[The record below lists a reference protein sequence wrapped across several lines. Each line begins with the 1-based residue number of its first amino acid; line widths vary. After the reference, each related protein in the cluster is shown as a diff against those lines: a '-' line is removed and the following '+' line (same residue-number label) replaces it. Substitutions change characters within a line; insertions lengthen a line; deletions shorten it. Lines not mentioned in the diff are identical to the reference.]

1 MKRLIYPYFTLLYLV
16 LGSTLLAWVP
26 FMRNFL
32 TVYANYDGPLY
43 IIVAKTFYDPS
54 TIQSLQVGLNLNPEY
69 FAAHLP
75 LYPAFIAMVG
85 PITGYLR
92 AMILVNVVFT
102 IALAFLLHYVVKDFN
117 LSRRP
122 LLLTGVF
129 LFLPRFLVVRSIG
142 SPESLFML
150 LILGSLYLFEK
161 NRLVLSGVLGAL
173 AVATKL
179 PGILLFVAYGLVYAE
194 RYLSNREFN
203 WRSIYTLIIPL
214 GLLGVFGIYAAQYND
229 FFAYFH
235 TNAVVPLVSPYA
247 VFNQAAKWV
256 GTIWLEDVIF
266 YFGMY
271 AATIVMLRHSIHRS
285 FFYFAV
291 TFFIATIFVEHRDI
305 ARYSLPLWPL
315 AVIAGEKI
323 ITSKKF
329 LLASLIILPAI
340 YLYAWNF
347 IGHNAA
353 PIADWKPF
361 L

>member
-1 MKRLIYPYFTLLYLV
+1 
-16 LGSTLLAWVP
+16 
-26 FMRNFL
+26 MRNFL

-43 IIVAKTFYDPS
+43 IVVAKTFYNPS
-54 TIQSLQVGLNLNPEY
+54 AIQSLQVGLNLTAEY

-75 LYPAFIAMVG
+75 LYPAFIALTG
-85 PITGYLR
+85 PIIGYLR
-92 AMILVNVVFT
+92 AMIFVNVAFT
-102 IALAFLLHYVVKDFN
+102 VSLTFLLYYVVKDLN
-117 LSRRP
+117 LSKKP

-161 NRLVLSGVLGAL
+161 NRLVFSGILGAL

-179 PGILLFVAYGLVYAE
+179 PGILLFVAYGLVYIE
-194 RYLSNREFN
+194 RYLSNKEFS
-203 WRSIYTLIIPL
+203 WKSLYTLIIPL
-214 GLLGVFGIYAAQYND
+214 GLFGVFGIYAVQYND
-229 FFAYFH
+229 FLAYFH

-247 VFNQAAKWV
+247 VFNNAAKWV

-266 YFGMY
+266 YFGIY
-271 AATIVMLRHSIHRS
+271 AATIVVLRHSIHRS

-315 AVIAGEKI
+315 AAIAGEKI

-329 LLASLIILPAI
+329 LLASLIILPAV

-347 IGHNAA
+347 IGNNVA
-353 PIADWKPF
+353 PIADWKAF

>member
-85 PITGYLR
+85 PVTGYLR

-161 NRLVLSGVLGAL
+161 NKLVLSGVLGAL

-203 WRSIYTLIIPL
+203 WRSMYTLIIPL
-214 GLLGVFGIYAAQYND
+214 GLLGVFGIYAGQYND

-266 YFGMY
+266 YFGIY
-271 AATIVMLRHSIHRS
+271 AATIVTLRHSIHRS

>member
-1 MKRLIYPYFTLLYLV
+1 M
-16 LGSTLLAWVP
+16 AWVP

-54 TIQSLQVGLNLNPEY
+54 AIQNLQVGLNLNPEY

-75 LYPAFIAMVG
+75 LYPAFIAIIG
-85 PITGYLR
+85 PIVGYLR
-92 AMILVNVVFT
+92 AMIVTNVAFT
-102 IALAFLLHYVVKDFN
+102 VLLTFLLYYVVKELN
-117 LSRRP
+117 LSRKP
-122 LLLTGVF
+122 LLLAGVF

-142 SPESLFML
+142 SPESLFIL
-150 LILGSLYLFEK
+150 LILGSLYLFER
-161 NRLVLSGVLGAL
+161 NRLVCSGILGAL

-179 PGILLFVAYGLVYAE
+179 PGILLFVAYGLVYME
-194 RYLSNREFN
+194 RYLHNREFS
-203 WRSIYTLIIPL
+203 WKALYTLIIPL

-229 FFAYFH
+229 FLAYFH

-247 VFNQAAKWV
+247 VFNAAAKWV

-266 YFGMY
+266 YFGIY
-271 AATIVMLRHSIHRS
+271 AATIVVLRHSIYRS

-291 TFFIATIFVEHRDI
+291 TFFVATIFVEHRDI

-315 AVIAGEKI
+315 AVIAGEKM

-329 LLASLIILPAI
+329 LLASLIILPAV

-347 IGHNAA
+347 IGNNAA
-353 PIADWKPF
+353 PIADWKAF

>member
-1 MKRLIYPYFTLLYLV
+1 
-16 LGSTLLAWVP
+16 
-26 FMRNFL
+26 MRNFL

-54 TIQSLQVGLNLNPEY
+54 AIQNLQVGLNLNPEY

-75 LYPAFIAMVG
+75 LYPAFIAIIG
-85 PITGYLR
+85 PIVGYLR
-92 AMILVNVVFT
+92 AMIVTNVAFT
-102 IALAFLLHYVVKDFN
+102 VLLTFLLYYVVKELN
-117 LSRRP
+117 LSRKP
-122 LLLTGVF
+122 LLLAGVF

-142 SPESLFML
+142 SPESLFIL
-150 LILGSLYLFEK
+150 LILGSLYLFER
-161 NRLVLSGVLGAL
+161 NRLVCSGILGAL

-179 PGILLFVAYGLVYAE
+179 PGILLFVAYGLVYME
-194 RYLSNREFN
+194 RYLHNREFS
-203 WRSIYTLIIPL
+203 WKALYTLIIPL

-229 FFAYFH
+229 FLAYFH

-247 VFNQAAKWV
+247 VFNAAAKWV

-266 YFGMY
+266 YFGIY
-271 AATIVMLRHSIHRS
+271 AATIVVLRHSIYRS

-291 TFFIATIFVEHRDI
+291 TFFVATIFVEHRDI

-315 AVIAGEKI
+315 AVIAGEKM

-329 LLASLIILPAI
+329 LLASLIILPAV

-347 IGHNAA
+347 IGNNAA
-353 PIADWKPF
+353 PIADWKAF